1 MPMTLWA
8 QLLLVLCAVAVTV
21 VLVPALLALRRA
33 SERAEHVL
41 AQVEREF
48 GPLAGQLQHL
58 IDDLRALSQ
67 DVRGEVARVG
77 ALAARAEEV
86 SRGLGRVLSAAAGL
100 TRAGQLV
107 GVAAGLK
114 TGLDVFLNRLRRHQ
128 GDEHG

>member
-1 MPMTLWA
+1 MAFWA
-8 QLLLVLCAVAVTV
+8 QLVLVLCAVAVTL

-33 SERAEHVL
+33 SERAERVL
-41 AQVEREF
+41 AQAEREF

-86 SRGLGRVLSAAAGL
+86 SRGIGRVLSAVAGL

-114 TGLDVFLNRLRRHQ
+114 TGLDVFLNRLRRQQ
-128 GDEHG
+128 GDDHG